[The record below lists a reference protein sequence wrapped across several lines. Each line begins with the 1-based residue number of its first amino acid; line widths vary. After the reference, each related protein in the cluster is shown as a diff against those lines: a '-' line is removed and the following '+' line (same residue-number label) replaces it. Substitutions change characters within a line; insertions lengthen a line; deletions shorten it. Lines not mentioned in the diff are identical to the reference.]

1 MTPTTPQRLEPL
13 ALPLYGER
21 LIEAS
26 AGTGKTFTI
35 GVLYLRLLLGLGGDA
50 AFRRPLM
57 VEEILVVTFTEAAT
71 EELRGR
77 IRDNIHGL
85 RIACVRG
92 VSDDPMY
99 QALLAE
105 ITDWAVAAA
114 QLLAA
119 ERQMD
124 EAAIYTIH
132 GFCQRMLANNA
143 FESGILFEQT
153 LVQDELPLWR
163 QACADFWR
171 RHCYPLPLV
180 IARAVSQEWS
190 GPEALLS
197 DLSAYLQGETPKFR
211 QAPGDDET
219 ILSRHQHVV
228 TQIDALK
235 AEWRL
240 AAPELEALISRSGV
254 DKRSYSSKHLP
265 NWLEKVGLWAE
276 QETEDYQLPKELEKF
291 RQSVLLE
298 KTKKG
303 AAPQHTLFSAIDSIF
318 EQPLTLRDLILAR
331 AISEIRFSVQQEK
344 RQRAELGFD
353 DLLSKLDAALQ
364 QSGGELLAQS
374 IRTRYPVAMID
385 EFQDTDPQQYRIFHT
400 VYGGQEAC
408 ALLLIG
414 DPKQAIYAFRGA
426 DIFTY
431 IRARSE
437 VSAHYTLETN
447 WRSSFPMVQSVNR
460 LFSLVNTPF
469 LFEQIPFINVAAAKK
484 NHDLSFEIKG
494 EKQPALHFWL
504 QPGDGVGVS
513 EYQQVMA
520 RQCAAQIRDW
530 LTAGQQGQAELL
542 TTKGPKPVQASDIT
556 ILVRSRAEAALIRD
570 ALSALAIPSV
580 YLSNRDSVFETTEA
594 KDLLWL
600 LQAVLAPEQER
611 ALRSAMATG
620 ILGLDARMLDAL
632 NHDERAW
639 DALVDEFDHYRQHW
653 QRRGVLPMLR
663 EMMARR
669 HLAENLLA
677 TPGGERRLTDL
688 LHLGELLQEAASQ
701 LDSEHA
707 LIRWLAQQIAQP
719 NPQSDSQQLRLESDR
734 HLVRVVTI
742 HKSKGLEYP
751 LVWLPFIGNFRQQQN
766 VLYHDRHSFEAL
778 LDLNADEES
787 QALAEEE
794 RLAEDLRLLYV
805 ALTRSVYHCSVG
817 IAPLIKGGRKKQ
829 GESDMHRSALG
840 YLVQHGQPGDAHVLS
855 EKLTELARSSNGDI
869 CVSPVEPPDDKPWQP
884 QPEALPELTAHHFT
898 RKMQDYWRVTSYSGL
913 QQSGSTKKL
922 YGSATGDV
930 SQALGAPLQVLLPR
944 LDIDAVG
951 EQAVVTEDDHLTP
964 HTFPRGAAPGTFLHD
979 LLEPLD
985 FSQPIELAW
994 LSERLQQQGFSEQW
1008 APVLHQWL
1016 NDIVQTPLTD
1026 TGATLAGL
1034 SPERK
1039 QAELQFY
1046 LPIDSLLRAEV
1057 LDRLIKQYDPLS
1069 RQCPVLDFQ
1078 QVRGMLKGFIDLVFC
1093 WQGQYYLLDY
1103 KSNWLG
1109 EDSRAYTVEAMT
1121 QAMAEH
1127 RYDLQYQLYTLALHR
1142 YLRHRLADYDYQR
1155 HFGGVIYLFLRGVDQ
1170 QHSGHGIFNCRP
1182 EQKLIEEMDRLFSGT
1197 IGSNATA
1204 SDKSG
1209 SNVIHSGERA
1219 SR

>member
-1 MTPTTPQRLEPL
+1 MISMTPQRLEPL
-13 ALPLYGER
+13 TLPLYGER

-35 GVLYLRLLLGLGGDA
+35 GVLYLRLLLGLGGRA
-50 AFRRPLM
+50 AFSRPLT

-77 IRDNIHGL
+77 IRDNIHEL

-92 VSDDPMY
+92 VSDNPMHR
-99 QALLAE
+99 ALLAE
-105 ITDWAVAAA
+105 IVDQSEAAA

-153 LVQDELPLWR
+153 LVQDELPLRR

-171 RHCYPLPLV
+171 RHCYPLPLAV
-180 IARAVSQEWS
+180 ARAVSQQWS
-190 GPEALLS
+190 GPEALLK

-219 ILSRHQHVV
+219 ILSRHQQIVV
-228 TQIDALK
+228 QIDAVK
-235 AEWRL
+235 VQWRA
-240 AAPELEALISRSGV
+240 AAPELGALISSSGV
-254 DKRSYSSKHLP
+254 DKRSYSAKHLP
-265 NWLEKVGLWAE
+265 NWLEKVGIWAE
-276 QETEDYQLPKELEKF
+276 QETGDYQLPKELEKF
-291 RQSVLLE
+291 RQSVLFE

-303 AAPQHTLFSAIDSIF
+303 TAPQHALFSAIDRIF

-331 AISEIRFSVQQEK
+331 AISEIRTSVQQEK

-353 DLLSKLDAALQ
+353 DLLSKLDAVLQ
-364 QSGGELLAQS
+364 QSGGELLAKS

-400 VYGGQEAC
+400 LYGGQEEC
-408 ALLLIG
+408 GLLLIG

-460 LFSLVNTPF
+460 LFSLADVPF
-469 LFEQIPFINVAAAKK
+469 LFEQIPFLAVSAAEK
-484 NHDLSFEIKG
+484 NSRLSFEIKG
-494 EKQPALHFWL
+494 KKQPAISFWL
-504 QPGDGVGVS
+504 QPGEGGGVS
-513 EYQQVMA
+513 EYQQLMA

-530 LTAGQQGQAELL
+530 LTAGQNGLAQLVTVDGSR
-542 TTKGPKPVQASDIT
+542 PVQASDIT
-556 ILVRSRAEAALIRD
+556 ILVRSRTEAALVRD

-580 YLSNRDSVFETTEA
+580 YLSNRDSVFDTAEA

-611 ALRSAMATG
+611 TLRSAMATG
-620 ILGLDARMLDAL
+620 VLGLDAKMLDTL
-632 NHDERAW
+632 NHNERAW
-639 DALVDEFDHYRQHW
+639 DALVEEFDRYRQHW

-663 EMMARR
+663 EIMACR

-677 TPGGERRLTDL
+677 TPGGERRLTDV

-719 NPQSDSQQLRLESDR
+719 NHQSDNQQLRLESDR
-734 HLVRVVTI
+734 HLVQVITI

-751 LVWLPFIGNFRQQQN
+751 LVWLPFVGNFRQQQD

-805 ALTRSVYHCSVG
+805 ALTRAIYHCSVG

-829 GESDMHRSALG
+829 GESDVHRSALG
-840 YLVQHGQPGDAHVLS
+840 YLLQQGQAGDAQYLAN
-855 EKLTELARSSNGDI
+855 KLAELTASAGGDI
-869 CVSPVEPPDDKPWQP
+869 SVSLAERPDDTPWQP
-884 QPEALPELTAHHFT
+884 QPEIVPALAARQFN
-898 RKMQDYWRVTSYSGL
+898 RQVQDYWRVTSYSGL
-913 QQSGSTKKL
+913 QQHGSSK
-922 YGSATGDV
+922 SRA
-930 SQALGAPLQVLLPR
+930 SQSLSVPLQELLPR
-944 LDIDAVG
+944 LDADAVG
-951 EQAVVTEDDHLTP
+951 EQALITETHLTP

-979 LLEPLD
+979 LLESMD
-985 FSQPIELAW
+985 FNQPIEQSWLA
-994 LSERLQQQGFSEQW
+994 EQLQRQGFGEQW
-1008 APVLHQWL
+1008 LPMLSQWL
-1016 NDIVQTPLTD
+1016 NDILQVSLNT
-1026 TGATLAGL
+1026 TGVTLAGL
-1034 SPERK
+1034 PPQSK

-1046 LPIDSLLRAEV
+1046 LPIDTLLRAGE
-1057 LDRLIKQYDPLS
+1057 LDSLIKHYDPLS
-1069 RQCPVLDFQ
+1069 QQCPALDFQ

-1093 WQGQYYLLDY
+1093 WQGKYYLLDY

-1109 EDSRAYTVEAMT
+1109 EESSAYTLEAMT

-1142 YLRHRLADYDYQR
+1142 YLRHRLANYDYQR
-1155 HFGGVIYLFLRGVDQ
+1155 DFGGVIYLFLRGVDKQ
-1170 QHSGHGIFNCRP
+1170 YPGNGIFSCRP
-1182 EQKLIEEMDRLFSGT
+1182 ELGLIEGMDRLFSGRD
-1197 IGSNATA
+1197 IN
-1204 SDKSG
+1204 SG
-1209 SNVIHSGERA
+1209 AIHADERA
-1219 SR
+1219 SL

>member
-1 MTPTTPQRLEPL
+1 MTSMTPQRLEPL
-13 ALPLYGER
+13 TLPLYGER

-35 GVLYLRLLLGLGGDA
+35 GVLYLRLLLGLGGES
-50 AFRRPLM
+50 AFSRPLM

-77 IRDNIHGL
+77 IRDNIHEL

-92 VSDDPMY
+92 VSDNPMHN
-99 QALLAE
+99 ALLSE
-105 ITDWAVAAA
+105 IIDLSEAAA

-153 LVQDELPLWR
+153 LIQDELPLRR

-171 RHCYPLPLV
+171 RHCYPLPLAV
-180 IARAVSQEWS
+180 ARAVSQEWS
-190 GPEALLS
+190 GPEALLN
-197 DLSAYLQGETPKFR
+197 DLSAYLQGETPTFR
-211 QAPGDDET
+211 QVPSDDET
-219 ILSRHQHVV
+219 ILSRHQQIVV
-228 TQIDALK
+228 QIDAVK
-235 AEWRL
+235 AQWR
-240 AAPELEALISRSGV
+240 AAASELEALISGSGV
-254 DKRSYSSKHLP
+254 DKRSYSTRYLP
-265 NWLEKVGLWAE
+265 NWLEKVGIWAE
-276 QETEDYQLPKELEKF
+276 QETGDYQLPKELEKF
-291 RQSVLLE
+291 RQSVLFD

-303 AAPQHTLFSAIDSIF
+303 DVPQHPVFSAIDRIF

-331 AISEIRFSVQQEK
+331 AISEIRTSVQQEK

-364 QSGGELLAQS
+364 QPGSELLTQS
-374 IRTRYPVAMID
+374 IRNRYPVAMID

-400 VYGGQEAC
+400 LYGGRKEC
-408 ALLLIG
+408 GLLLIG

-460 LFSLVNTPF
+460 LFSLVDVPF
-469 LFEQIPFINVAAAKK
+469 LFEQIPFIQVAAAER
-484 NHDLSFEIKG
+484 NSCLSFEIKG
-494 EKQPALHFWL
+494 KKQPAISFWL
-504 QPGDGVGVS
+504 QPGEGVGVS
-513 EYQQVMA
+513 EYQQLMA
-520 RQCAAQIRDW
+520 RQCAVQIRDW
-530 LTAGQQGQAELL
+530 LTAGQNGLALL
-542 TTKGPKPVQASDIT
+542 VTAGGPKPVQASDIT
-556 ILVRSRAEAALIRD
+556 ILVRSRAEAALVRD

-580 YLSNRDSVFETTEA
+580 YLSNRDSVFDTPEA

-600 LQAVLAPEQER
+600 LQAVLTPEHER
-611 ALRSAMATG
+611 TLRSAMATG
-620 ILGLDARMLDAL
+620 LLGLDAKILDAL
-632 NHDERAW
+632 NHNERDW
-639 DALVDEFDHYRQHW
+639 DALVEEFDNYRQHW

-677 TPGGERRLTDL
+677 TPGGERRLTDV
-688 LHLGELLQEAASQ
+688 LHLGELLQEAASK

-719 NPQSDSQQLRLESDR
+719 NHQSDNQQLRLESDR
-734 HLVRVVTI
+734 NLVQVITI

-751 LVWLPFIGNFRQQQN
+751 LVWLPFVGNFRQQQD

-805 ALTRSVYHCSVG
+805 ALTRAVYHCSVG

-829 GESDMHRSALG
+829 GESDTHQSALG
-840 YLVQHGQPGDAHVLS
+840 YLVQQGQAGDAHYLAD
-855 EKLTELARSSNGDI
+855 KLDELAALAGGDI
-869 CVSPVEPPDDKPWQP
+869 SVSLAQAVSDTAWQP
-884 QPEALPELTAHHFT
+884 QQEALPTLAARQFT
-898 RKMQDYWRVTSYSGL
+898 RQVQDNWRVTSYSGL
-913 QQSGSTKKL
+913 QQHGSSKGGTSPL
-922 YGSATGDV
+922 
-930 SQALGAPLQVLLPR
+930 LNAPLQELLPR
-944 LDIDAVG
+944 LDTDAAG
-951 EQAVVTEDDHLTP
+951 EHALIASADLSP
-964 HTFPRGAAPGTFLHD
+964 HAFPRGAAPGTFLHD
-979 LLEPLD
+979 LLEPMD
-985 FSQPIELAW
+985 FSQPIESVWLA
-994 LSERLQQQGFSEQW
+994 EQLQLQGFSEQW
-1008 APVLHQWL
+1008 SSMLYQWL
-1016 NDIVQTPLTD
+1016 NDIVQVPLNA
-1026 TGATLAGL
+1026 TGVTLAGL
-1034 SPERK
+1034 APENK

-1046 LPIDSLLRAEV
+1046 LPIDALLQARE
-1057 LDRLIKQYDPLS
+1057 LDTLIKRYDPLS

-1078 QVRGMLKGFIDLVFC
+1078 QVRGMLKGFIDLVFY
-1093 WQGQYYLLDY
+1093 WQGKYYLLDY

-1109 EDSRAYTVEAMT
+1109 EDGSAYTQEAMA

-1142 YLRHRLADYDYQR
+1142 YLRHRLADYDYER
-1155 HFGGVIYLFLRGVDQ
+1155 DFGGVIYLFLRGVDKQ
-1170 QHSGHGIFNCRP
+1170 YPGNGIFSCRP
-1182 EQKLIEEMDRLFSGT
+1182 ERALIEGMDGLFSGRN
-1197 IGSNATA
+1197 INHDSANADEDI
-1204 SDKSG
+1204 S
-1209 SNVIHSGERA
+1209 I
-1219 SR
+1219 

>member
-1 MTPTTPQRLEPL
+1 MTPMTPQRLEPL
-13 ALPLYGER
+13 TLPLYGER

-35 GVLYLRLLLGLGGDA
+35 GVLYLRLLLGLGGEA
-50 AFRRPLM
+50 AFSRPLM

-92 VSDDPMY
+92 VSNDPMHK
-99 QALLAE
+99 ALLAE
-105 ITDWAVAAA
+105 IIDLKEAAA

-153 LVQDELPLWR
+153 LVQDELPLRR

-171 RHCYPLPLV
+171 RHCYPLPLAV
-180 IARAVSQEWS
+180 ARAISQEWS
-190 GPEALLS
+190 GPEALLK

-211 QAPGDDET
+211 QTPGDDET
-219 ILSRHQHVV
+219 ILSRHQQIIV
-228 TQIDALK
+228 QIDAVK
-235 AEWRL
+235 AQWRA
-240 AAPELEALISRSGV
+240 AAPELEDLISRSGV
-254 DKRSYSSKHLP
+254 DKRSYSTRYLP
-265 NWLEKVGLWAE
+265 NWLEKVGIWAE
-276 QETEDYQLPKELEKF
+276 QETGDYQLPKELEKF
-291 RQSVLLE
+291 RQSVLFE

-303 AAPQHTLFSAIDSIF
+303 VAPQHALFSAIDRIF

-331 AISEIRFSVQQEK
+331 AISEIRTSVQQEK

-364 QSGGELLAQS
+364 QPGGELLAKS

-385 EFQDTDPQQYRIFHT
+385 EFQDTDPQQYRIFHAL
-400 VYGGQEAC
+400 YGGQGEC
-408 ALLLIG
+408 GLLLIG

-460 LFSLVNTPF
+460 LFNLVEVPF
-469 LFEQIPFINVAAAKK
+469 LFEQIPFINVAAAEK
-484 NHDLSFEIKG
+484 NSCLSFEINGK
-494 EKQPALHFWL
+494 KQPAISFWL

-513 EYQQVMA
+513 EYQQLMA

-530 LTAGQQGQAELL
+530 LTAGQNGLAQLVTATGSR
-542 TTKGPKPVQASDIT
+542 PVQASDIT
-556 ILVRSRAEAALIRD
+556 ILVRSRAEAALVRD

-580 YLSNRDSVFETTEA
+580 YLSNRDSVFDTAEA

-620 ILGLDARMLDAL
+620 MLGLDAKMLDEL

-639 DALVDEFDHYRQHW
+639 DVLVDEFDGYRQHW

-663 EMMARR
+663 EIMAHR

-677 TPGGERRLTDL
+677 TPGGERRLTDV

-719 NPQSDSQQLRLESDR
+719 NHQSDNQQLRLESDR
-734 HLVRVVTI
+734 HLVQVITI

-751 LVWLPFIGNFRQQQN
+751 LVWLPFVGNFRQQQD

-805 ALTRSVYHCSVG
+805 ALTRAVYHCSIG

-829 GESDMHRSALG
+829 GESDMHHSALG
-840 YLVQHGQPGDAHVLS
+840 YLVQQGHAGDAQYLAD
-855 EKLTELARSSNGDI
+855 KLAELMASADGDI
-869 CVSPVEPPDDKPWQP
+869 AVSLALRPDDTPWQP
-884 QPEALPELTAHHFT
+884 QSEILPELAARQFNRQIH
-898 RKMQDYWRVTSYSGL
+898 DYWRVTSYSGL
-913 QQSGSTKKL
+913 QQH
-922 YGSATGDV
+922 GSAKGGIPQV
-930 SQALGAPLQVLLPR
+930 LNVPLQELLPR
-944 LDIDAVG
+944 LDTDAVG
-951 EQAVVTEDDHLTP
+951 EQALITDADLTP

-985 FSQPIELAW
+985 FSQAIEPDW
-994 LSERLQQQGFSEQW
+994 LTEQLQQQGFGEQW
-1008 APVLHQWL
+1008 SPMLYQWL
-1016 NDIVQTPLTD
+1016 NDIVQVPLNEA
-1026 TGATLAGL
+1026 GATLAGL
-1034 SPERK
+1034 KPESK

-1046 LPIDSLLRAEV
+1046 LPIDTLLRAGE
-1057 LDRLIKQYDPLS
+1057 LDTLIKHYDPLS

-1078 QVRGMLKGFIDLVFC
+1078 QVRGMLKGFIDVVFC
-1093 WQGQYYLLDY
+1093 WQGKYYLLDY

-1109 EDSRAYTVEAMT
+1109 EDSSAYTYDAMA

-1142 YLRHRLADYDYQR
+1142 YLRHRLGNYDYQR
-1155 HFGGVIYLFLRGVDQ
+1155 DFGGVIYLFLRGVDKR
-1170 QHSGHGIFNCRP
+1170 HAGNGIFSCRPEFGLIEGMDHLFSGHGTDPRP
-1182 EQKLIEEMDRLFSGT
+1182 NDNSGVAHT
-1197 IGSNATA
+1197 DEGS
-1204 SDKSG
+1204 S
-1209 SNVIHSGERA
+1209 I
-1219 SR
+1219 

>member
-1 MTPTTPQRLEPL
+1 MTSMTPQRLEPL
-13 ALPLYGER
+13 TLPLYGER

-35 GVLYLRLLLGLGGDA
+35 GVLYLRLLLGLGGEA

-77 IRDNIHGL
+77 IRDNIHEL

-92 VSDDPMY
+92 VSDDPMH

-105 ITDWAVAAA
+105 IIDLSEAAA

-143 FESGILFEQT
+143 FESGILFEHT
-153 LVQDELPLWR
+153 LVQDELPLRR

-171 RHCYPLPLV
+171 RHCYPLPLT

-190 GPEALLS
+190 GPEALLK

-219 ILSRHQHVV
+219 IFSRHQQIVV
-228 TQIDALK
+228 QIDAVK
-235 AEWRL
+235 AQWRA
-240 AAPELEALISRSGV
+240 AAPELEALISSSGV
-254 DKRSYSSKHLP
+254 DKRSYSARYLP
-265 NWLEKVGLWAE
+265 SWLEKVGSWAE
-276 QETEDYQLPKELEKF
+276 QETGDYQLPKELEKF
-291 RQSVLLE
+291 RQSVLFE

-303 AAPQHTLFSAIDSIF
+303 EAPQHDVFHAIDRIF

-331 AISEIRFSVQQEK
+331 AISEIRISVQQEK

-364 QSGGELLAQS
+364 QAGGELLAQS

-400 VYGGQEAC
+400 LYGGQEEC
-408 ALLLIG
+408 GLLLIG

-460 LFSLVNTPF
+460 LFSLVDVPF
-469 LFEQIPFINVAAAKK
+469 LFKQIPFINVVPAQK
-484 NHDLSFEIKG
+484 NKQLSFEIKG
-494 EKQPALHFWL
+494 KKQPAMSFWL
-504 QPGDGVGVS
+504 QPGEGVGVS
-513 EYQQVMA
+513 EYQQLMA

-530 LTAGQQGQAELL
+530 LTAGQ
-542 TTKGPKPVQASDIT
+542 KGLAQLVTATSSRPVQASDIT
-556 ILVRSRAEAALIRD
+556 ILVRSRAEAALVRD

-580 YLSNRDSVFETTEA
+580 YLSNRDSVFDTAEA

-620 ILGLDARMLDAL
+620 ILGLDARMLDEL

-639 DALVDEFDHYRQHW
+639 DALVDEFDGYRQHW

-663 EMMARR
+663 EIMAQR

-677 TPGGERRLTDL
+677 TQGGERRLTDL

-719 NPQSDSQQLRLESDR
+719 NHQSDNQQLRLESDR
-734 HLVRVVTI
+734 HLVQVITI

-751 LVWLPFIGNFRQQQN
+751 LVWLPFVGNFRQQQD

-805 ALTRSVYHCSVG
+805 ALTRAVYHCSIG

-829 GESDMHRSALG
+829 GESDMHLSALG
-840 YLVQHGQPGDAHVLS
+840 YLVQQGQAGDAQYLAD
-855 EKLTELARSSNGDI
+855 KLAQLAALADGEISVSQAGQLDETPWLPQQDELPALAARQFSRQVHD
-869 CVSPVEPPDDKPWQP
+869 
-884 QPEALPELTAHHFT
+884 F
-898 RKMQDYWRVTSYSGL
+898 WRVTSYSGL
-913 QQSGSTKKL
+913 QQHGSSK
-922 YGSATGDV
+922 SVA
-930 SQALGAPLQVLLPR
+930 SQALSVPLQELLPR
-944 LDIDAVG
+944 LDTDAVG
-951 EQAVVTEDDHLTP
+951 EQVLITEPQLTP

-985 FSQPIELAW
+985 FSQPIEQDW
-994 LSERLQQQGFSEQW
+994 LTDQLQQQGFGEQW
-1008 APVLHQWL
+1008 SSMLCQWL
-1016 NDIVQTPLTD
+1016 TDIVQTPLNE
-1026 TGATLAGL
+1026 TGVTLAQL
-1034 SPERK
+1034 TPQSK

-1046 LPIDSLLRAEV
+1046 LPIDTLLQARE
-1057 LDRLIKQYDPLS
+1057 LDTLIKHYDPLS

-1093 WQGQYYLLDY
+1093 WQGKYYLLDY

-1109 EDSRAYTVEAMT
+1109 EDSSAYTHDAMA

-1142 YLRHRLADYDYQR
+1142 YLRHRLGHYDYQR
-1155 HFGGVIYLFLRGVDQ
+1155 DFGGVIYLFLRGVDK
-1170 QHSGHGIFNCRP
+1170 QHPGNGIFSCRP
-1182 EQKLIEEMDRLFSGT
+1182 ERELIERMDCLFSGREVGPH
-1197 IGSNATA
+1197 I
-1204 SDKSG
+1204 SDNSG
-1209 SNVIHSGERA
+1209 MAITGEGT
-1219 SR
+1219 SI

>member
-1 MTPTTPQRLEPL
+1 MTSMTPQRLEPL
-13 ALPLYGER
+13 TLPLYGER

-35 GVLYLRLLLGLGGDA
+35 GVLYLRLLLGLGGDT

-92 VSDDPMY
+92 VSADPMH

-105 ITDWAVAAA
+105 IADLSEAAA

-153 LVQDELPLWR
+153 LVQDELPLRR

-171 RHCYPLPLV
+171 RHCYPLPLAV
-180 IARAVSQEWS
+180 ARAVSQEWS
-190 GPEALLS
+190 GPEALLK
-197 DLSAYLQGETPKFR
+197 DLSTYLQGETPTFR

-219 ILSRHQHVV
+219 ILSRHQQIVV
-228 TQIDALK
+228 QIDAVK
-235 AEWRL
+235 TQWRL
-240 AAPELEALISRSGV
+240 AAHELEVLISGSGV
-254 DKRSYSSKHLP
+254 DKRSYSARYLP
-265 NWLEKVGLWAE
+265 NWLAKVGEWAN
-276 QETEDYQLPKELEKF
+276 QETGDYQLPKELEKF

-303 AAPQHTLFSAIDSIF
+303 AAPQHALFSVIDTLY

-331 AISEIRFSVQQEK
+331 AISEIRTSVQQEK
-344 RQRAELGFD
+344 RQRAQLGFD

-364 QSGGELLAQS
+364 QQGGELLAQS
-374 IRTRYPVAMID
+374 IRSRYPVAMID

-400 VYGGQEAC
+400 LYGGQGEC
-408 ALLLIG
+408 GLLLIG

-447 WRSSFPMVQSVNR
+447 WRSSVPMVRSVNR
-460 LFSLVNTPF
+460 LFSLVHSPF
-469 LFEQIPFINVAAAKK
+469 LFEQIPFINVAAAEK
-484 NHDLSFEIKG
+484 NSGLSFEIKG
-494 EKQPALHFWL
+494 KKQPAMHFWL
-504 QPGDGVGVS
+504 QSGEGVGVS
-513 EYQQVMA
+513 EYQQLMA

-530 LTAGQQGQAELL
+530 LTAGQQGLANLV
-542 TTKGPKPVQASDIT
+542 TATGSRPVQASDIT
-556 ILVRSRAEAALIRD
+556 ILVRSRAEAALVRD

-580 YLSNRDSVFETTEA
+580 YLSNRDSVFDTAEA

-620 ILGLDARMLDAL
+620 MLGLDAQMLDAL

-639 DALVDEFDHYRQHW
+639 DALVDEFDRYRQHW

-663 EMMARR
+663 EIIARR

-677 TPGGERRLTDL
+677 TAGGERRLTDL

-719 NPQSDSQQLRLESDR
+719 NHQSDNQQLRLESDR
-734 HLVRVVTI
+734 HLVQVITI

-751 LVWLPFIGNFRQQQN
+751 LVWLPFIANFRQQQD

-778 LDLNADEES
+778 LDLNADAES

-805 ALTRSVYHCSVG
+805 ALTRAVYHCSIG

-829 GESDMHRSALG
+829 GESDMHLSALG
-840 YLVQHGQPGDAHVLS
+840 YLVQRGQAGDAQYLA
-855 EKLTELARSSNGDI
+855 EKLAELAALQGGEIS
-869 CVSPVEPPDDKPWQP
+869 VSPAGHLDDTPWQP
-884 QPEALPELTAHHFT
+884 APETLPELAARQFT
-898 RKMQDYWRVTSYSGL
+898 RQLQDHWRVTSYSGL
-913 QQSGSTKKL
+913 QQHGSTKGGVVPML
-922 YGSATGDV
+922 NT
-930 SQALGAPLQVLLPR
+930 ALQELLPR

-951 EQAVVTEDDHLTP
+951 EQALMAEARLTP
-964 HTFPRGAAPGTFLHD
+964 HSFPRGAAPGTFLHD

-985 FSQPIELAW
+985 FSQPIDAGWLA
-994 LSERLQQQGFSEQW
+994 EQLQQQGFGEQW
-1008 APVLHQWL
+1008 SVMLYQWL
-1016 NDIVQTPLTD
+1016 NDIVQTPLNK
-1026 TGATLAGL
+1026 TGVTLAQL
-1034 SPERK
+1034 TPHSK
-1039 QAELQFY
+1039 LAELQFY
-1046 LPIDSLLRAEV
+1046 LPIDRLLCANE
-1057 LDRLIKQYDPLS
+1057 LDALIKHYDPLS
-1069 RQCPVLDFQ
+1069 RQCPALDFQ

-1093 WQGQYYLLDY
+1093 WQGKYYLLDY

-1109 EDSRAYTVEAMT
+1109 EDSSAYTYDAMA

-1142 YLRHRLADYDYQR
+1142 YLRHRLADYDYER
-1155 HFGGVIYLFLRGVDQ
+1155 DFGGVIYLFLRGVEPQ
-1170 QHSGHGIFNCRP
+1170 NPANGIFSCRP
-1182 EQKLIEEMDRLFSGT
+1182 EWELIEGMDRVFSGK
-1197 IGSNATA
+1197 AHRQEAA
-1204 SDKSG
+1204 S
-1209 SNVIHSGERA
+1209 I
-1219 SR
+1219 